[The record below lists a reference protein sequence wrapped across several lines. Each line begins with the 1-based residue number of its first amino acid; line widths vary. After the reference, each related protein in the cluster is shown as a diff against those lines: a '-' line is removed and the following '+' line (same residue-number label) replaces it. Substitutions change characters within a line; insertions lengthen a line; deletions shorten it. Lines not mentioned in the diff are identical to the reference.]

1 MLKSILILMGLIFTY
16 LPVVHAQK
24 IPSTIPFQAIA
35 KDYVGTPANERKIY
49 IQTNLIAGSITG
61 KTIFTEVHETTT
73 DVNGVFSI
81 MIGAGKKSTGSLSS
95 LNELDWEEGPYF
107 LGIQLAIQP
116 YAPVQGWQY
125 ENNWINMGT
134 TSLGIVPYAFYATQ
148 TSGLQSKL
156 NASDTAQM
164 LRNYVKNTVIKLLD
178 SAIGSK
184 VSFKDTLAMLAP
196 YTKATATDTVI
207 KNVTTNYSVY
217 LDYDSL
223 KNKPVL
229 FNKDYD
235 ALINKPVLFNKE
247 YDSLLNKPILFDGN
261 YSSLTNRPILFSKE
275 YDSLLNKPVLFSKEY
290 DSLLHKP
297 VLFDGN
303 YTSLNNRPI
312 LFSKEYDS
320 LLNKPILFDGN
331 YLSLNNR
338 PLLFSKEY
346 DSLLNKPVL
355 FDGNYTSLTNR
366 PILFSKEYDSLLNK
380 PILFSKEY
388 DSLLHKPVLFDGNYL
403 SLNNRPLLFNGDYNS
418 LTNQPTLSLTGDITN
433 VGEATTLSISG
444 VASGTY
450 GSSLSIPTITVD
462 AKGRITAA
470 INTPITPNNFPNKT
484 NVEKNALPIS
494 TATGTVIWCS
504 DCGTKGQLQV
514 FNGTEWTDLTGGTA
528 LTTGIVLSTLNLTEI
543 SSTSATAATSISND
557 GGATITAKGV
567 VWSTSVNPTIALT
580 TKTNN
585 GTGTSA
591 YTASITTLVASTLYY
606 VRAYATN
613 ANGTVYGTQQS
624 FTTLGAVPTLTTTTV
639 SGISINTANTGGNIT
654 ADGGTTIT
662 SRGLCWS
669 TSSNPTIND
678 NKLING
684 NGFGSFTI
692 NLTGLQGGT
701 TYYIRAY
708 ATNAAGTG
716 YGNQISFNT
725 STLAIGVS
733 YLGGK
738 VAYIFQSGDVGY
750 VAGQTHGFIIMSHNM
765 GMQVKYS
772 NNGAYSNT
780 SMNFGTGKNNTSI
793 LYNLTTT
800 GLNAAKYVYNVLYDG
815 YDDWYIPSYY
825 EWNKIAP
832 NWSQLGLG
840 DGIYHSSSERDSGYY
855 FTMGFFGGGTSY
867 QSRQEVKTDIAGVI
881 GIRKF

>member
-1 MLKSILILMGLIFTY
+1 MLKNILILIVLVVIFMPT
-16 LPVVHAQK
+16 LHAQK
-24 IPSTIPFQAIA
+24 IPSSIPFQAIA
-35 KDYVGTPANERKIY
+35 KDYAGAPANERKIY
-49 IQTNLIAGSITG
+49 IQTNLIAGNITG
-61 KTIFTEVHETTT
+61 KTVFTELHETTT
-73 DVNGVFSI
+73 DERGVFSI
-81 MIGAGKKSTGSLSS
+81 MIGAGKKTAGGLQS

-107 LGIQLAIQP
+107 LGIQLAILP

-148 TSGLQSKL
+148 TSGLQAKL

-164 LRNYVKNTVIKLLD
+164 LRYYVKNTVIKLLD

-184 VSFKDTLAMLAP
+184 LSFKDTLAMLAP
-196 YTKATATDTVI
+196 YTKVSTSDTLI
-207 KNVTTNYSVY
+207 KNVSNTYSVY
-217 LDYDSL
+217 QDYDSL
-223 KNKPVL
+223 KNKP
-229 FNKDYD
+229 
-235 ALINKPVLFNKE
+235 ILFNKE
-247 YDSLLNKPILFDGN
+247 YDSLLNRPILFSKEYDSLINKPILFDGN
-261 YSSLTNRPILFSKE
+261 YTSLTNRPLLFSKE

-290 DSLLHKP
+290 DSLL
-297 VLFDGN
+297 N
-303 YTSLNNRPI
+303 
-312 LFSKEYDS
+312 
-320 LLNKPILFDGN
+320 
-331 YLSLNNR
+331 
-338 PLLFSKEY
+338 
-346 DSLLNKPVL
+346 
-355 FDGNYTSLTNR
+355 
-366 PILFSKEYDSLLNK
+366 
-380 PILFSKEY
+380 
-388 DSLLHKPVLFDGNYL
+388 KPVLFDGNYL
-403 SLNNRPLLFNGDYNS
+403 SLNNRPLLFNGDFNS

-433 VGEATTLSISG
+433 IGEATTLAISG

-528 LTTGIVLSTLNLTEI
+528 LTTGIILTTLNLTEL
-543 SSTSATAATSISND
+543 SATSVNAATSISSD

-567 VWSTSVNPTIALT
+567 VWGTSVNPTIALT
-580 TKTNN
+580 TKTSN

-591 YTASITTLVASTLYY
+591 FTASITSLVASTLYY

-613 ANGTVYGTQQS
+613 ANGTVYGSQQS

-639 SGISINTANTGGNIT
+639 SGISLNAANTGGNIT

-669 TSSNPTIND
+669 TSSNPTIQD
-678 NKLING
+678 NKLTNG
-684 NGFGSFTI
+684 NGSGTFTI

-701 TYYIRAY
+701 TYYVRAY

-716 YGNQISFNT
+716 YGNLIIFNT
-725 STLAIGVS
+725 STLALGVT

-772 NNGAYSNT
+772 NNGAYSFT

-793 LYNLTTT
+793 LFNLTTT

-815 YDDWYIPSYY
+815 YNDWYIPSYY

-832 NWSQLGLG
+832 NWAQLGLA
-840 DGIYHSSSERDSGYY
+840 DGIYHSSSERDAGYY
-855 FTMGFFGGGTSY
+855 FTMAFFGGGTSY

>member
-1 MLKSILILMGLIFTY
+1 MPTL
-16 LPVVHAQK
+16 HAQK
-24 IPSTIPFQAIA
+24 IPSSIPFQAIA
-35 KDYVGTPANERKIY
+35 KDYAGAPANERKIY
-49 IQTNLIAGSITG
+49 IQTNLIAGNITG
-61 KTIFTEVHETTT
+61 KTVFTELHETTT
-73 DVNGVFSI
+73 DERGVFSI
-81 MIGAGKKSTGSLSS
+81 MIGAGKKTAGGLQS

-107 LGIQLAIQP
+107 LGIQLAILP

-148 TSGLQSKL
+148 TSGLQAKL

-164 LRNYVKNTVIKLLD
+164 LRYYVKNTVIKLLD

-184 VSFKDTLAMLAP
+184 LSFKDTLAMLAP
-196 YTKATATDTVI
+196 YTKASTSDTLI
-207 KNVTTNYSVY
+207 KNVSNTYSVY
-217 LDYDSL
+217 QNYDSL
-223 KNKPVL
+223 KNKP
-229 FNKDYD
+229 
-235 ALINKPVLFNKE
+235 ILFNKE
-247 YDSLLNKPILFDGN
+247 YDSLLNK
-261 YSSLTNRPILFSKE
+261 
-275 YDSLLNKPVLFSKEY
+275 
-290 DSLLHKP
+290 
-297 VLFDGN
+297 
-303 YTSLNNRPI
+303 PI

-331 YLSLNNR
+331 YTSLTNR
-338 PLLFSKEY
+338 PLLFSNEY

-355 FDGNYTSLTNR
+355 F
-366 PILFSKEYDSLLNK
+366 SKEYDSLLN
-380 PILFSKEY
+380 
-388 DSLLHKPVLFDGNYL
+388 KPVLFDGNYL
-403 SLNNRPLLFNGDYNS
+403 SLNNRPLLFNGDFNS

-433 VGEATTLSISG
+433 IGEATTLAISG

-450 GSSLSIPTITVD
+450 GSSLSIPIITVD

-528 LTTGIVLSTLNLTEI
+528 LTTGIILTTLNLTEL
-543 SSTSATAATSISND
+543 SATSVTAATTISSD

-580 TKTNN
+580 TKTSN

-591 YTASITTLVASTLYY
+591 FTTSITTLVASTLYY

-613 ANGTVYGTQQS
+613 ANGTVYGSQQS

-639 SGISINTANTGGNIT
+639 SGISLNAANTGGNIT

-669 TSSNPTIND
+669 TSSNPTIQD
-678 NKLING
+678 NKLTNG
-684 NGFGSFTI
+684 NGSGTFTI

-701 TYYIRAY
+701 TYYVRAY

-716 YGNQISFNT
+716 YGNLIIFNT
-725 STLAIGVS
+725 STLALGVT

-772 NNGAYSNT
+772 NNGAYSFT

-793 LYNLTTT
+793 LFNLTTT

-815 YDDWYIPSYY
+815 YNDWYIPSYY

-832 NWSQLGLG
+832 NWAQLGLA
-840 DGIYHSSSERDSGYY
+840 DGIYHSSSERDAGYY
-855 FTMGFFGGGTSY
+855 FTMAFFGGGTSY

>member
-1 MLKSILILMGLIFTY
+1 MLKNILILIVLVVIFMPA
-16 LPVVHAQK
+16 LHAQK
-24 IPSTIPFQAIA
+24 IPSSIPFQAIA
-35 KDYVGTPANERKIY
+35 KDYAGAPANERKIY
-49 IQTNLIAGSITG
+49 IQTNLIAGNITG
-61 KTIFTEVHETTT
+61 KTVFTELHETTT
-73 DVNGVFSI
+73 DERGVFSI
-81 MIGAGKKSTGSLSS
+81 MIGAGKKTAGGLQS

-107 LGIQLAIQP
+107 LGIQLAILP

-148 TSGLQSKL
+148 TSGLQAKL

-164 LRNYVKNTVIKLLD
+164 LRYYVKNTVIKLLD

-184 VSFKDTLAMLAP
+184 LSFKDTLAMLAP
-196 YTKATATDTVI
+196 YTKASTSDTLI
-207 KNVTTNYSVY
+207 KNVSNTYSVY
-217 LDYDSL
+217 QDYDSL
-223 KNKPVL
+223 KNKP
-229 FNKDYD
+229 
-235 ALINKPVLFNKE
+235 ILFNKE
-247 YDSLLNKPILFDGN
+247 YDSLLNRPILFSKEYDSLINKPILFDGN
-261 YSSLTNRPILFSKE
+261 YTSLTNRPLLFSKE

-290 DSLLHKP
+290 DSLL
-297 VLFDGN
+297 N
-303 YTSLNNRPI
+303 
-312 LFSKEYDS
+312 
-320 LLNKPILFDGN
+320 
-331 YLSLNNR
+331 
-338 PLLFSKEY
+338 
-346 DSLLNKPVL
+346 
-355 FDGNYTSLTNR
+355 
-366 PILFSKEYDSLLNK
+366 
-380 PILFSKEY
+380 
-388 DSLLHKPVLFDGNYL
+388 KPVLFDGNYL
-403 SLNNRPLLFNGDYNS
+403 SLNNRPLLFNGDFNS
-418 LTNQPTLSLTGDITN
+418 LTNQPTLGLTGDITN
-433 VGEATTLSISG
+433 VGEVTTLSISG

-528 LTTGIVLSTLNLTEI
+528 LTTGIILTTLNLTEL
-543 SSTSATAATSISND
+543 SATSVTAATTISSD

-580 TKTNN
+580 TKTSN

-591 YTASITTLVASTLYY
+591 FTTSITTLVASTLYY

-613 ANGTVYGTQQS
+613 ANGTVYGSQQS

-639 SGISINTANTGGNIT
+639 SGISLNAANTGGNIT

-669 TSSNPTIND
+669 TSSNPTIQD
-678 NKLING
+678 NKLTNG
-684 NGFGSFTI
+684 NGSGAFTI

-701 TYYIRAY
+701 TYYVRAY

-716 YGNQISFNT
+716 YGNLIIFNT
-725 STLAIGVS
+725 STLALGVT

-772 NNGAYSNT
+772 NNGAYSFT

-793 LYNLTTT
+793 LFNLTTT

-815 YDDWYIPSYY
+815 YNDWYIPSYY

-832 NWSQLGLG
+832 NWAQLGLA
-840 DGIYHSSSERDSGYY
+840 DGIYHSSSERDAGYY
-855 FTMGFFGGGTSY
+855 FTMAFFGGGTSY

>member
-1 MLKSILILMGLIFTY
+1 MLKNILILIVLVVIFMPT
-16 LPVVHAQK
+16 LHAQK
-24 IPSTIPFQAIA
+24 IPSSIPFQAIA
-35 KDYVGTPANERKIY
+35 KDYAGAPANERKIY
-49 IQTNLIAGSITG
+49 IQTNLIAGNITG
-61 KTIFTEVHETTT
+61 KTVFTELHETTT
-73 DVNGVFSI
+73 DERGVFSI
-81 MIGAGKKSTGSLSS
+81 MIGAGKKTAGGLQS

-107 LGIQLAIQP
+107 LGIQLAILP

-148 TSGLQSKL
+148 TSGLQAKL

-164 LRNYVKNTVIKLLD
+164 LRYYVKNTVIKLLD

-184 VSFKDTLAMLAP
+184 LSFKDTLAMLAP
-196 YTKATATDTVI
+196 YTKVSTSDTLI
-207 KNVTTNYSVY
+207 KNVSNTYSVY
-217 LDYDSL
+217 QDYDSL
-223 KNKPVL
+223 KNKP
-229 FNKDYD
+229 
-235 ALINKPVLFNKE
+235 ILFNKE
-247 YDSLLNKPILFDGN
+247 YDSLL
-261 YSSLTNRPILFSKE
+261 NRPILFSKE
-275 YDSLLNKPVLFSKEY
+275 YDSL
-290 DSLLHKP
+290 
-297 VLFDGN
+297 
-303 YTSLNNRPI
+303 I
-312 LFSKEYDS
+312 
-320 LLNKPILFDGN
+320 NKPILFDGN
-331 YLSLNNR
+331 YTSLTNR

-355 FDGNYTSLTNR
+355 FDGNY
-366 PILFSKEYDSLLNK
+366 
-380 PILFSKEY
+380 
-388 DSLLHKPVLFDGNYL
+388 L
-403 SLNNRPLLFNGDYNS
+403 SLNNRPLLFNGDFNS

-433 VGEATTLSISG
+433 IGEATTLAISG

-528 LTTGIVLSTLNLTEI
+528 LTTGIILTTLNLTEL
-543 SSTSATAATSISND
+543 SATSVNAATSISSD

-567 VWSTSVNPTIALT
+567 VWGTSVNPTIALT
-580 TKTNN
+580 TKTSN

-591 YTASITTLVASTLYY
+591 FTASITSLVASTLYY

-613 ANGTVYGTQQS
+613 ANGTVYGSQQS

-639 SGISINTANTGGNIT
+639 SGISLNAANTGGNIT

-669 TSSNPTIND
+669 TSSNPTIQD
-678 NKLING
+678 NKLTNG
-684 NGFGSFTI
+684 NGSGTFTI

-701 TYYIRAY
+701 TYYVRAY

-716 YGNQISFNT
+716 YGNLIIFNT
-725 STLAIGVS
+725 STLALGVT

-772 NNGAYSNT
+772 NNGAYSFT

-793 LYNLTTT
+793 LFNLTTT

-815 YDDWYIPSYY
+815 YNDWYIPSYY

-832 NWSQLGLG
+832 NWAQLGLA
-840 DGIYHSSSERDSGYY
+840 DGIYHSSSERDAGYY
-855 FTMGFFGGGTSY
+855 FTMAFFGGGTSY

>member
-1 MLKSILILMGLIFTY
+1 MLKNILILIVLLVIFMPT
-16 LPVVHAQK
+16 LHAQK
-24 IPSTIPFQAIA
+24 IPSSIPFQAIA
-35 KDYVGTPANERKIY
+35 KDYAGAPANERKIY
-49 IQTNLIAGSITG
+49 IQTNLIAGNITG
-61 KTIFTEVHETTT
+61 KTVFTELHETTT
-73 DVNGVFSI
+73 DERGVFSI
-81 MIGAGKKSTGSLSS
+81 MIGAGKKTAGGLQS

-107 LGIQLAIQP
+107 LGIQLAILP

-148 TSGLQSKL
+148 TSGLQAKL

-164 LRNYVKNTVIKLLD
+164 LRYYVKNTVIKLLD

-184 VSFKDTLAMLAP
+184 LSFKDTLAMLAP
-196 YTKATATDTVI
+196 YTKASTSDTLI
-207 KNVTTNYSVY
+207 KNVSNTYSVY
-217 LDYDSL
+217 QNYDSL
-223 KNKPVL
+223 KNKP
-229 FNKDYD
+229 
-235 ALINKPVLFNKE
+235 ILFNKE
-247 YDSLLNKPILFDGN
+247 YDSLLNK
-261 YSSLTNRPILFSKE
+261 
-275 YDSLLNKPVLFSKEY
+275 
-290 DSLLHKP
+290 
-297 VLFDGN
+297 
-303 YTSLNNRPI
+303 PI

-331 YLSLNNR
+331 YTSLTNR
-338 PLLFSKEY
+338 PLLFSNEY

-355 FDGNYTSLTNR
+355 F
-366 PILFSKEYDSLLNK
+366 SKEYDSLLN
-380 PILFSKEY
+380 
-388 DSLLHKPVLFDGNYL
+388 KPVLFDGNYL
-403 SLNNRPLLFNGDYNS
+403 SLNNRPLLFNGDFNS

-433 VGEATTLSISG
+433 IGEATTLAISG

-450 GSSLSIPTITVD
+450 GSSLSIPIITVD

-528 LTTGIVLSTLNLTEI
+528 LTTGIILTTLNLTEL
-543 SSTSATAATSISND
+543 SATSVTAATTISSD

-580 TKTNN
+580 TKTSN

-591 YTASITTLVASTLYY
+591 FTTSITTLVASTLYY

-613 ANGTVYGTQQS
+613 ANGTVYGSQQS

-639 SGISINTANTGGNIT
+639 SGISLNAANTGGNIT

-669 TSSNPTIND
+669 TSSNPTIQD
-678 NKLING
+678 NKLTNG
-684 NGFGSFTI
+684 NGSGTFTI

-701 TYYIRAY
+701 TYYVRAY

-716 YGNQISFNT
+716 YGNLIIFNT
-725 STLAIGVS
+725 STLALGVT

-772 NNGAYSNT
+772 NNGAYSFT

-793 LYNLTTT
+793 LFNLTTT

-815 YDDWYIPSYY
+815 YNDWYIPSYY

-832 NWSQLGLG
+832 NWAQLGLA
-840 DGIYHSSSERDSGYY
+840 DGIYHSSSERDAGYY
-855 FTMGFFGGGTSY
+855 FTMAFFGGGTSY